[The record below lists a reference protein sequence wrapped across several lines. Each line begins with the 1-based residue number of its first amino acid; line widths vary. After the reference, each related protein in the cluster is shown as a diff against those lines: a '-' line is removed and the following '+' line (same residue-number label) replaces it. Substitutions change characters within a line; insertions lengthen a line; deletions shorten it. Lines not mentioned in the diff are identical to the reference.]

1 MGGGVAILDVDGDGR
16 LDLYFCNG
24 GTIGSREPRR
34 SDAPCRLYRNLGEW
48 RFQDITD
55 RCGAPGP
62 ACAMGVATGDY
73 DGDGRV
79 DLFVTGY
86 RDQKLYR
93 NLGDGRFDDRTEAAG
108 LSSRLWTTSAAFADL
123 DGDGDLDLYVAA
135 YLDYDPAN
143 APYCAA
149 PDGRRDF
156 CGPEDFEAQPSR
168 LYRNNGDGTFTNM
181 PGHAG
186 AGRRNERGLGVL
198 IADLTGDRIP
208 DVYVANDG
216 GPGWLLA
223 NRGNL
228 RFEEIGQQAG
238 VARDAAGVNPAGMGV
253 ALGDLDGDGRSD
265 LAVTNFLGRSTIAF
279 RRIAAG
285 RRDALP

>member
-1 MGGGVAILDVDGDGR
+1 
-16 LDLYFCNG
+16 
-24 GTIGSREPRR
+24 
-34 SDAPCRLYRNLGEW
+34 
-48 RFQDITD
+48 
-55 RCGAPGP
+55 
-62 ACAMGVATGDY
+62 MGVATGDY

-79 DLFVTGY
+79 NLFVTGY

-108 LSSRLWTTSAAFADL
+108 LLSRLWTTSAAFADL

-181 PGHAG
+181 PG
-186 AGRRNERGLGVL
+186 
-198 IADLTGDRIP
+198 
-208 DVYVANDG
+208 
-216 GPGWLLA
+216 
-223 NRGNL
+223 L
-228 RFEEIGQQAG
+228 RWSRQAQ
-238 VARDAAGVNPAGMGV
+238 
-253 ALGDLDGDGRSD
+253 SS
-265 LAVTNFLGRSTIAF
+265 AVWGS
-279 RRIAAG
+279 
-285 RRDALP
+285 

>member
-1 MGGGVAILDVDGDGR
+1 MMNLCQTAHPAGSQGIVLPRKNRAVLNPVAWAFFSLALAACEPNRGRAGEPTSEPRPTIVFREVETGSGIDFRYRTGSRDEHHLPEIMGGGVAILDVDGDGR

-34 SDAPCRLYRNLGEW
+34 SDAPCRLYRNIGEW

-79 DLFVTGY
+79 NLFVTGY

-135 YLDYDPAN
+135 YLDYDLAS

-186 AGRRNERGLGVL
+186 ASRRNG
-198 IADLTGDRIP
+198 
-208 DVYVANDG
+208 
-216 GPGWLLA
+216 
-223 NRGNL
+223 
-228 RFEEIGQQAG
+228 
-238 VARDAAGVNPAGMGV
+238 AAWG
-253 ALGDLDGDGRSD
+253 S
-265 LAVTNFLGRSTIAF
+265 
-279 RRIAAG
+279 
-285 RRDALP
+285 